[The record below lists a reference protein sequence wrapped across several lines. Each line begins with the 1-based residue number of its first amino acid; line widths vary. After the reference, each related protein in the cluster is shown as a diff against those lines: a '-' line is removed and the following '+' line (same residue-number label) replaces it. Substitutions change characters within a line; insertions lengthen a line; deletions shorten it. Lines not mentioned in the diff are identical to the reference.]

1 MQCCETRAGF
11 QASAPS
17 LKSGECQFLGRLRL
31 CLRVGVFARA
41 LLGSGFGVYLLRG
54 RLGSGL
60 GVYLLRGR
68 LGSGSSAQL
77 MRPTL
82 ALPVSQSRR
91 CSSTSGAMPAG
102 SSDGDGNKLRRSS
115 GLGRAARRVV
125 RS

>member
-11 QASAPS
+11 QASTHS
-17 LKSGECQFLGRLRL
+17 LKSGECQFFGRLRL

-41 LLGSGFGVYLLRG
+41 LLGSGF
-54 RLGSGL
+54 